1 MELEKL
7 RLQRERAEEKLKKLQ
22 ADRELM
28 TVKSPIDGIVY
39 YGKCVRGKFS
49 DSTSL
54 AENLRHHGSILPN
67 HVVMT
72 VVQPRPMFIRAA
84 AAEEQLH
91 WLRPGLKGVAT
102 PTGYPELKLAAT
114 IDDVSDVPTAPG
126 SFDVR
131 LSVVLGPQGEV
142 AHARHDLQGEVGP
155 VSEEGCHHRAG
166 EGRLARRV
174 ER

>member
-7 RLQRERAEEKLKKLQ
+7 RLQRQRAEEKLKKLQ

-54 AENLRHHGSILPN
+54 AENLRYRGSIQPN

-91 WLRPGLKGVAT
+91 WLRPGLTGVAT

-114 IDDVSDVPTAPG
+114 IDD
-126 SFDVR
+126 
-131 LSVVLGPQGEV
+131 
-142 AHARHDLQGEVGP
+142 
-155 VSEEGCHHRAG
+155 
-166 EGRLARRV
+166 
-174 ER
+174 